1 MTHNLAPFAA
11 VNALINQG
19 VSQLLSNATATWQGT
34 GHAFG
39 VVFKRGQDEGYL
51 PEAVTAVTHTVS
63 MCVANAPGLAE
74 GSCGLRINGQACRVT
89 GPVVP
94 DASGWATFP
103 VVLTEGAHAGP

>member
-1 MTHNLAPFAA
+1 MTHKLAPFAA
-11 VNALINQG
+11 AQSLINQG
-19 VSQLLSNATATWQGT
+19 VGQLLSNATATWQGG

-39 VVFKRGQDEGYL
+39 VIFRRGGDQGFM

-74 GSCGLRINGQACRVT
+74 GCCGLRINGQACRVT

-103 VVLTEGAHAGP
+103 VAFGEVGTC